1 MKKNLFWMSNVGVCL
16 LFFIFTSS
24 FSLRAMISAEDSE
37 DMGGPI
43 GIVSEGGKK
52 NLSEVLANQILD
64 DLDDFVPLSLDGGVF
79 EDPWDFVLDALG
91 HNSILALEE
100 AMLYGCNTAT
110 PKTLETILDL
120 KAWKETGGKTPIER
134 LKRATGF
141 LVPFVKSKAVI
152 SGTLPLSN
160 PGEKDR
166 ITWDILQ
173 DMASKCLEDLESR
186 GLSGES
192 FDENVLQ
199 LIKNKEEILDTLRS
213 ENYVPMLLGVEMA
226 KSFTADK
233 HLWRH
238 LIKRDLSLLEKELL
252 PSSGF

>member
-52 NLSEVLANQILD
+52 NLSEVSANQISD
-64 DLDDFVPLSLDGGVF
+64 NLDGFVLLNSHGDVF
-79 EDPWDFVLDALG
+79 EDPWDFALDARG
-91 HNSILALEE
+91 CNSIWELEE
-100 AMLYGCNTAT
+100 AMFYGCNTAR
-110 PKTLETILDL
+110 PENLKIILDL
-120 KAWKETGGKTPIER
+120 KAWEDTGGKTPIER

-141 LVPFVKSKAVI
+141 LVPFAISKAFI
-152 SGTLPLSN
+152 SGKLSSSN
-160 PGEKDR
+160 LGEKDR

-192 FDENVLQ
+192 FDENFLQ
-199 LIKNKEEILDTLRS
+199 LIKNKEEILATLRS

-233 HLWRH
+233 HLWMH
-238 LIKRDLSLLEKELL
+238 LIKRDISPLEKELL
-252 PSSGF
+252 SFS